1 MSYIPSA
8 NEAYLAFTDV
18 TTANAS
24 TSKHGLL
31 PKLPNDGTKYLDGTG
46 AYTVPA
52 GTGTSAPAWT
62 TKHPETL
69 PTSPNA
75 VSDYWEPSGGDV
87 R

>member
-1 MSYIPSA
+1 MPSA

-31 PKLPNDGTKYLDGTG
+31 PKLPKDGTKYLDGTG

-52 GTGTSAPAWT
+52 F
-62 TKHPETL
+62 
-69 PTSPNA
+69 
-75 VSDYWEPSGGDV
+75 
-87 R
+87 

>member
-52 GTGTSAPAWT
+52 F
-62 TKHPETL
+62 
-69 PTSPNA
+69 
-75 VSDYWEPSGGDV
+75 
-87 R
+87 